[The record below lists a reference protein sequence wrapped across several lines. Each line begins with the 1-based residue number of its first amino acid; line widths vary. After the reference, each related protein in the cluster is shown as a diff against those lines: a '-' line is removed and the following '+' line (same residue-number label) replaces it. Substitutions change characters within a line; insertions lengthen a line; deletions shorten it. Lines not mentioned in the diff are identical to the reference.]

1 MLFKRNNKNRINQ
14 QQPPS
19 PSQSQHFKKTANADI
34 SCLNINSVNKNNLN
48 NINKP
53 LTRAIINNQIL
64 VLSSSNKSSPNSYNN
79 SSTSNTSSN
88 TSSNT
93 PSHYYSYNLT
103 HYKIKFNSSNKNS
116 IKNLYQRDKMLL
128 SINNTLNGGTNN
140 NNTAATTNNTVQDS
154 KRSFS
159 TTTAT
164 TAPSKPTTTSAAPKI
179 AAPTGYYYRFPRI
192 PRPKRNVLY
201 YTATITTSVLTSHF
215 STLTNRNRNRNGPVS
230 ASSNPASQD
239 TTTTGKRGHGFFFN
253 RRYFSSRS
261 SASSPNPSQQQQQ
274 KSKNSSRFRKNY
286 GKWFALTSISIIF
299 YGVVSKIN
307 HQEVENQE
315 VIRPTSWHLYAYS
328 TLPLKTISRIWGQFN
343 SMTLPIWLR
352 SPGYK
357 LYSYMFGVNLEEM
370 QDPDLTH
377 YNNLGEFFYRKI
389 KPEARPIDETCDL
402 ICPCDGRVLKLGI
415 VNEDGEIEQVKGMTY
430 SIDALLGT
438 HEASIHKKLAVPT
451 FEIDYSD
458 DLNEKDLEFLKLHKN
473 SKDID
478 PQISKV
484 KENKLI
490 SFEDEGDVSLK
501 KSPISR
507 IIKISNELLP
517 DNKDN
522 NNNSTVEKPQQQFSP
537 NHTTISSSNSNTK
550 LFYAVIYLAPGDYH
564 RFHSP
569 TNWVSCLRRHFVGEL
584 FSVAPYFQRTFQNLF
599 VLNERVALLG
609 YWKHGFFSM
618 TPVGATN
625 VGSIKINF
633 DKDLT
638 TNKIYENSKY
648 SSNSATTS
656 TINNTNA
663 DTQDSDSDDLTLVDT
678 ATTDDAE
685 STITTNSQR
694 TISEKRKKVIKN
706 TCYEATY
713 SKASKLLNGQPLFKG
728 EEIGGF
734 ELGSTIVLVFE
745 APKNFEFS
753 LKENQAIKLGQKIGD
768 LKN

>member
-1 MLFKRNNKNRINQ
+1 MLFKRNKNNIPSQ
-14 QQPPS
+14 QQ
-19 PSQSQHFKKTANADI
+19 QHIQQFKKTANADI

-64 VLSSSNKSSPNSYNN
+64 VLSSPNSYNTINNNKYYIN
-79 SSTSNTSSN
+79 SSS
-88 TSSNT
+88 
-93 PSHYYSYNLT
+93 YSTY
-103 HYKIKFNSSNKNS
+103 YKIKFNNSNKKS

-128 SINNTLNGGTNN
+128 SINNTLNGGINSTNN
-140 NNTAATTNNTVQDS
+140 TSTNTTNNTNIQDS

-159 TTTAT
+159 TNTT
-164 TAPSKPTTTSAAPKI
+164 KPAPKN
-179 AAPTGYYYRFPRI
+179 YYYKFPRI

-215 STLTNRNRNRNGPVS
+215 STLTNRNRNGSQTNDP
-230 ASSNPASQD
+230 SSSSSSS
-239 TTTTGKRGHGFFFN
+239 TTTGKRGHGFFFN
-253 RRYFSSRS
+253 RRYFSSKS
-261 SASSPNPSQQQQQ
+261 TTAASSNKTNQSSSSSSSSQ
-274 KSKNSSRFRKNY
+274 SRFKKNY

-307 HQEVENQE
+307 HHEYQEEEEE

-343 SMTLPIWLR
+343 SITLPIWLR

-357 LYSYMFGVNLEEM
+357 LYSYMFGVNLDEM
-370 QDPDLTH
+370 QDPDLKN
-377 YNNLGEFFYRKI
+377 YKNLGEFFYRKI
-389 KPEARPIDETCDL
+389 KPETRPIDNTCDL
-402 ICPCDGRVLKLGI
+402 TSPCDGKILKLGI
-415 VNEDGEIEQVKGMTY
+415 VNENGEIEQVKGMTY

-451 FEIDYSD
+451 FEIDYTSSND
-458 DLNEKDLEFLKLHKN
+458 DDDYSNGKDLEFLKLHKN

-478 PQISKV
+478 PKINKV

-490 SFEDEGDVSLK
+490 SFENEGDVSLQ

-507 IIKISNELLP
+507 IIKISNDLLP
-517 DNKDN
+517 DNSTDINDINDIN
-522 NNNSTVEKPQQQFSP
+522 NIKNS
-537 NHTTISSSNSNTK
+537 ISSNKNTE

-609 YWKHGFFSM
+609 YWKYGFFSM

-638 TNKIYENSKY
+638 TNKIYENSNITTTNTTN
-648 SSNSATTS
+648 SNSTTNS
-656 TINNTNA
+656 T
-663 DTQDSDSDDLTLVDT
+663 DLSDSDSDDMTLVDT
-678 ATTDDAE
+678 DSAISNNSMKTNKL
-685 STITTNSQR
+685 NSQR
-694 TISEKRKKVIKN
+694 IISEERKKVIKN

-734 ELGSTIVLVFE
+734 ELGSTIVLIFE

-753 LKENQAIKLGQKIGD
+753 LKENQIIKLGEKIGD
-768 LKN
+768 FKN